1 MGREACKG
9 PHAVVGFAA
18 VKAGRSLAFAL
29 PVLTAIAGLGVAGA
43 VLSVSGC
50 KSCESGPSGNE
61 VDSGHAQPTSLTPEQ
76 AKQTLARVG
85 DETITLGDYAAAL
98 EHMDQF
104 DRLRYQS
111 PERRK
116 ELLDEM
122 ITVQLLAKEASAKG
136 YDKDPLA
143 RQELR
148 AILRDSMLAEARK
161 SAPVPADVPESE
173 ARAWFEAHRAE
184 YKDPERR
191 RLSVIVLRDEATARD
206 ALAAAKKS
214 PTSTQWGEVVRAKSI
229 DPQAR
234 ANVPVDLAGD
244 LGIVS
249 PPGDPRGENTRVP
262 DEVRAAAFEI
272 AELGGIA
279 DKVVA
284 SRGKFYVVRL
294 TQKIAPHERTF
305 EEAERSIR
313 VKLAQDKLRAKED
326 ELIAELRKTV
336 KVAVD
341 EAALATV
348 KVDMGDAGPA
358 ASPSPPS
365 PSGAGVTAD
374 AGR

>member
-1 MGREACKG
+1 M
-9 PHAVVGFAA
+9 VGFAA
-18 VKAGRSLAFAL
+18 VKAGSSLLLAPLALVLHALAFSGFL
-29 PVLTAIAGLGVAGA
+29 GIA
-43 VLSVSGC
+43 GC
-50 KSCESGPSGNE
+50 KSCDGGSNDSA
-61 VDSGHAQPTSLTPEQ
+61 DSGHAQPTSLTPEQ
-76 AKQTLARVG
+76 SKQVLAKVG
-85 DETITLGDYAAAL
+85 EETITLGDYAAAL

-111 PERRK
+111 KERRK

-122 ITVQLLAKEASAKG
+122 ITVQLLAREATAKG
-136 YDKDPLA
+136 YDKDPVA
-143 RQELR
+143 QQEVR

-161 SAPVPADVPESE
+161 NAPVPADVAESE
-173 ARAWFEAHRAE
+173 VRAWFDAHRAE

-191 RLSVIVLRDEATARD
+191 RLSVVVLRDEASARE
-206 ALAAAKKS
+206 ALATATKLAS
-214 PTSTQWGEVVRAKSI
+214 GAQWGELVRAKSV

-272 AELGGIA
+272 GEVGRVA

-284 SRGKFYVVRL
+284 SKGKLYVVRL
-294 TQKIAPHERTF
+294 TQKIPAHERTY

-313 VKLAQDKLRAKED
+313 VKLSQDKLRAKED
-326 ELIAELRKTV
+326 ELIAELRKSV
-336 KVAVD
+336 KVEID

-348 KVDMGDAGPA
+348 KVDMGDGGGPGSRA
-358 ASPSPPS
+358 TTDAS
-365 PSGAGVTAD
+365 AD
-374 AGR
+374 AGASPGDGGH